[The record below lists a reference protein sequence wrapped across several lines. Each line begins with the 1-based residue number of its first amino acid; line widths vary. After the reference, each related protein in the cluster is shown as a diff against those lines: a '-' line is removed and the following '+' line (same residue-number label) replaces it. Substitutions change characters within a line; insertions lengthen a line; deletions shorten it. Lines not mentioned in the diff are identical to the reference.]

1 MSTFSSIIGCTPA
14 IRTGSVRFQRA
25 AINFGVELIILLGKI
40 HCFSALEEIKLLS
53 DEEYNITHG
62 EFKRMESDMNSET
75 INTFMDLIHRQA
87 IISNSSQYHIDGVL
101 DFASSIVYGSAMKY
115 NFSRKLYIEGKFNM
129 EYEVDL
135 EKKIFELEKKIE
147 LLENESKHNQQ
158 IIEFGEL
165 CLMRAQDTLV

>member
-1 MSTFSSIIGCTPA
+1 MTTFSSIIGCTPV
-14 IRTGSVRFQRA
+14 IRTGSVRFQKA

-53 DEEYNITHG
+53 NEEYNITHG

-75 INTFMDLIHRQA
+75 FNTFMDLIHRQA

-101 DFASSIVYGSAMKY
+101 DFASSIVYVCAMKY

-158 IIEFGEL
+158 IMEFGEL
-165 CLMRAQDTLV
+165 CLMRAQDTLI

>member
-1 MSTFSSIIGCTPA
+1 
-14 IRTGSVRFQRA
+14 
-25 AINFGVELIILLGKI
+25 
-40 HCFSALEEIKLLS
+40 
-53 DEEYNITHG
+53 
-62 EFKRMESDMNSET
+62 MESDMNSET
-75 INTFMDLIHRQA
+75 INTFMDLIHRQV

-101 DFASSIVYGSAMKY
+101 DFASSIVYGRSMKY

-158 IIEFGEL
+158 IMEFGEL
-165 CLMRAQDTLV
+165 CLMRAQDTLI